1 MLPKEPFLL
10 FVVLV
15 AVLGC
20 SDGNPK
26 TYEVKGSIR
35 FPDGM
40 PLSEGMIEFEALDF
54 ERPIMATSLIDANG
68 MFELGTFSA
77 DDGAVEGRHRAII
90 SSNHEIGTGAERPGL
105 LEPSKLH
112 PRFSDYKTSKLE
124 FVVEPGANDF
134 TIQVEYAPKGRRP
147 RS

>member
-1 MLPKEPFLL
+1 MQSKDPLLL

-15 AVLGC
+15 AALGC

-40 PLSEGMIEFEALDF
+40 PLSEGTIEFESLDF

-68 MFELGTFSA
+68 MFELGTFAA
-77 DDGAVEGRHRAII
+77 DDGAIEGRHRAII
-90 SSNHEIGTGAERPGL
+90 TANHEIGTGAERPGL

-112 PRFSDYKTSKLE
+112 PRFSDYNTSKLE
-124 FVVEPGANDF
+124 FVVEAGENEF
-134 TIQVEYAPKGRRP
+134 TIPVEYAPKGRRSRP
-147 RS
+147 